1 VRGVLVAKP
10 TAQLVRTNG
19 KADGMA
25 FGNGQGLG
33 RGQLHSMGSGYGD
46 DAAHGR
52 SDGGADGSAGGTGAS
67 EVRLPWDDHG
77 EVSYGVAHGS
87 KGVSHS

>member
-1 VRGVLVAKP
+1 MAYVKTRGL
-10 TAQLVRTNG
+10 
-19 KADGMA
+19 ADGMG

-46 DAAHGR
+46 ELAHGR

-67 EVRLPWDDHG
+67 EVQIPWDDHG
-77 EVSYGVAHGS
+77 EVSYGVADGS
-87 KGVSHS
+87 RGVSSQL